1 MLYRAF
7 NALLLLQ
14 LTLIPVTAASEVI
27 GSPDAAVPTPA
38 VPVQYVKHLFDI
50 EGLVLPSDVVV
61 SGERVYVVD
70 GGGHRIV
77 ATDHSGRYLFDFNGT
92 EDNRLNGPVGITTD
106 SDGRIYVCDSGNG
119 RVQIFDGNGDF
130 IRLFDVKDE
139 AGQIARPIDL
149 LVNEFRDTIYI
160 SDGSNHKIL
169 AYSMKGEFVFEWGKK
184 GKENQEFRFPAT
196 LDMDAERMVYVV
208 DILNTRVQ
216 RFTETGQW
224 NANIAGWGVL
234 PGNLFRPKGV
244 SLDHNGL
251 IYVTDSYMDVIQVF
265 RDQQFL
271 YALGDESDKPRKFTA
286 PGGIYI
292 NQSRIYVVEMFAK
305 KVGVYELE

>member
-1 MLYRAF
+1 VLDRAF
-7 NALLLLQ
+7 KALLLLQ
-14 LTLIPVTAASEVI
+14 LTWAPAIASSEATGAPVAE
-27 GSPDAAVPTPA
+27 TPA
-38 VPVQYVKHLFDI
+38 ADVPVEYVKHLFDI

-61 SGERVYVVD
+61 SGERIYIVD
-70 GGGHRIV
+70 GGSHRIV
-77 ATDHSGRYLFDFNGT
+77 VTDQSGKYLFEFNGT

-139 AGQIARPIDL
+139 AGQTARPIDL
-149 LVNEFRDTIYI
+149 LLNELRDTIYI

-169 AYSMKGEFVFEWGKK
+169 AYSTKGQFVFEWGQK
-184 GKENQEFRFPAT
+184 GKGNREFRFPAT
-196 LDMDAERMVYVV
+196 LDMDSERMVYVV

-216 RFTETGQW
+216 RFTETGEW
-224 NANIAGWGVL
+224 NANIADWGVL

-265 RDQQFL
+265 NDQQFL

-286 PGGIYI
+286 PGGIHI
-292 NQSRIYVVEMFAK
+292 NQNRIYVVEMFAK